1 MLATI
6 RNVLHHTMVCPVV
19 SDEIPIIARRELV
32 ERPITVMI
40 HVGAADAISV
50 RASQALIVAEMA
62 RAIDRASRNR

>member
-1 MLATI
+1 MSFTI
-6 RNVLHHTMVCPVV
+6 LWCAPSF
-19 SDEIPIIARRELV
+19 SDDIPIIAPRELV

-40 HVGAADAISV
+40 DVGAADAISV